1 MWEDEYDPDNSKFP
15 CKVDRTAGPLL
26 PSQQLNLANHNLN
39 INLMPIGRGLRIP
52 DRLNSPRTNSVNSYV
67 FENPFFLFFF
77 FLSIMRWSLTELIFS
92 YLYYFL

>member
-67 FENPFFLFFF
+67 FETLFFFLFLNV
-77 FLSIMRWSLTELIFS
+77 FLFILFIF
-92 YLYYFL
+92 L